1 MVSFKHTAVILGL
14 FSVAGCSMFGSSPT
28 PAPAPVV
35 SQVTPASAAMRDSSM
50 SQSQIRDVQS
60 KLAQDGLYNG
70 AIDGVWGPAT
80 SAALGHYQTAHKLES
95 TGRLNADTMSSM
107 DSANTPAPGQNTPTN
122 EVR

>member
-1 MVSFKHTAVILGL
+1 MVSLKHTAVILGL
-14 FSVAGCSMFGSSPT
+14 CSVAGCSLFSSPT

-35 SQVTPASAAMRDSSM
+35 SQVTPAAAAMRDSTM

-70 AIDGVWGPAT
+70 AIDGVWGVQT
-80 SAALGHYQTAHKLES
+80 SAALGHYQTTHNLQS

-107 DSANTPAPGQNTPTN
+107 DAANAPAPGSNTPVN
-122 EVR
+122 EVH